1 MMSVQ
6 VVLGD
11 RELIVNISGL
21 EVAAILKK
29 EIKIPYASIVDVQP
43 GSFEFPWTA
52 VKRTGITTNNYKAGS
67 FVIQREKYFLAYHDA
82 HKVVILN
89 LDGAEFDKIV
99 LGSEAP
105 EQLANDIRSHCSL
118 LQ

>member
-1 MMSVQ
+1 MMGMQ

-29 EIKIPYASIVDVQP
+29 EIKIPYTTIVDVQP

-52 VKRTGITTNNYKAGS
+52 VKRAGITTMSYKAGS
-67 FVIQREKYFLAYHDA
+67 FVIHGEKYFLSYHDA
-82 HKVVILN
+82 HKVVILS
-89 LDGAEFDKIV
+89 LEGAEFDKIV
-99 LGSEAP
+99 LESEAP
-105 EQLANDIRSHCSL
+105 EQLANDIRARCFSL
-118 LQ
+118 